1 MQKLNLIIFFV
12 ISVISICCE
21 SKRVENKE
29 KIKTR
34 FEEKII
40 KNKSNKI
47 LSEEPKIIL
56 NDKNVINFFY
66 EFNKQNNY
74 NKVKISTSF
83 GEIIIRLFDETP
95 YHKSNFIYLTKLGY
109 FNNTFFHRVVPN
121 FIIQGGNSDNR
132 ETSIKRK
139 RIGKYLLPVD
149 TKSNIKHKRGTIS
162 MPSSDIN
169 NPYKLA
175 SPYEFFIVQ
184 KKNGAHHLDGSYT
197 PFGLVIKG
205 MDVVDRINAQPTD
218 NREAPLDNIKMKVN
232 IIK

>member
-1 MQKLNLIIFFV
+1 MKKINLYIFLFLSIISSF
-12 ISVISICCE
+12 CE
-21 SKRVENKE
+21 NKRIEKKE
-29 KIKTR
+29 KIKIR
-34 FEEKII
+34 IEKKIT
-40 KNKSNKI
+40 KKKKI
-47 LSEEPKIIL
+47 LSEDPEVIL

-95 YHKSNFIYLTKLGY
+95 YHKSNFIYLSKLGY

-121 FIIQGGNSDNR
+121 FIIQGGNSDKR
-132 ETSIKRK
+132 ETSIKR
-139 RIGKYLLPVD
+139 RLIGKYLLPVD
-149 TKSNIKHKRGTIS
+149 AKSNIKHNRGIVS

-184 KKNGAHHLDGSYT
+184 KKNGAYHLDGNYT
-197 PFGLVIKG
+197 PFGMVIKG
-205 MDVVDRINAQPTD
+205 MNVVDKINSQPID
-218 NREAPLDNIKMKVN
+218 KREAPINNIKMNVE
-232 IIK
+232 IIE

>member
-12 ISVISICCE
+12 ISVISTCCE

-34 FEEKII
+34 IGEKII

-149 TKSNIKHKRGTIS
+149 AKSNIKHKRGIIS

-184 KKNGAHHLDGSYT
+184 KKTGAHHLDGSYT
-197 PFGLVIKG
+197 PFGKVIKG

-218 NREAPLDNIKMKVN
+218 NREAPLDNIKMNVN
-232 IIK
+232 IVK

>member
-1 MQKLNLIIFFV
+1 MQKLNLIIFFI

-21 SKRVENKE
+21 SKRVKNKE

-34 FEEKII
+34 IEEKII
-40 KNKSNKI
+40 KNKRNKI

-149 TKSNIKHKRGTIS
+149 SKSNIKHKRGIIS

-184 KKNGAHHLDGSYT
+184 KKTGAHHLDGSYT
-197 PFGLVIKG
+197 PFGKVIKG
-205 MDVVDRINAQPTD
+205 MDVVDIINTQPTD
-218 NREAPLDNIKMKVN
+218 NREAPLDNIKMNVSV
-232 IIK
+232 IE

>member
-1 MQKLNLIIFFV
+1 MEKINIYIILV
-12 ISVISICCE
+12 LSIILSFCQN
-21 SKRVENKE
+21 KRIEKKE
-29 KIKTR
+29 KRKIR
-34 FEEKII
+34 IEK
-40 KNKSNKI
+40 KVTKKNKI
-47 LSEEPKIIL
+47 LFEDPKVIL

-95 YHKSNFIYLTKLGY
+95 YHKSNFIYLSKLGY

-121 FIIQGGNSDNR
+121 FIIQGGNSDKR
-132 ETSIKRK
+132 ETSIKR
-139 RIGKYLLPVD
+139 RLIGKYLLPVD
-149 TKSNIKHKRGTIS
+149 AKSNIKHNRGIVS

-184 KKNGAHHLDGSYT
+184 KKSGAYHLDGNYT
-197 PFGLVIKG
+197 PFGKVVKG
-205 MDVVDRINAQPTD
+205 MNVVDKINSQPID
-218 NREAPLDNIKMKVN
+218 KREAPINNIKMRVE
-232 IIK
+232 IIR

>member
-1 MQKLNLIIFFV
+1 MQKINLFIFFV
-12 ISVISICCE
+12 LLIISTSCE
-21 SKRVENKE
+21 TKKIEKKE
-29 KIKTR
+29 KIKIGFKKKVT
-34 FEEKII
+34 KK
-40 KNKSNKI
+40 KNKKT

-56 NDKNVINFFY
+56 NDKNVIDFFY

-83 GEIIIRLFDETP
+83 GVIIIRLFDETP
-95 YHKSNFIYLTKLGY
+95 YHKSNFIYLSELGY

-132 ETSIKRK
+132 ETSKKRK
-139 RIGKYLLPVD
+139 LIGKYLLPVD
-149 TKSNIKHKRGTIS
+149 AKNNIRHDRGIVS

-184 KKNGAHHLDGSYT
+184 KKGGAHHLDGNYT
-197 PFGLVIKG
+197 PFGKVIKG
-205 MDVVDRINAQPTD
+205 MDVVDLINSQAID
-218 NREAPLDNIKMKVN
+218 SRESPINNIKMITEV
-232 IIK
+232 IK

>member
-34 FEEKII
+34 IEEKII
-40 KNKSNKI
+40 KKKSNKI

-66 EFNKQNNY
+66 EFNKKNKY

-149 TKSNIKHKRGTIS
+149 AKSNIKHKRGIIS

-184 KKNGAHHLDGSYT
+184 KKTGAHHLDGSYT
-197 PFGLVIKG
+197 PFGKVIKG
-205 MDVVDRINAQPTD
+205 MDVVDIINAQPTD
-218 NREAPLDNIKMKVN
+218 NREAPLDNIKMNVN
-232 IIK
+232 VIE

>member
-34 FEEKII
+34 IEEKII
-40 KNKSNKI
+40 KKKSNKI

-149 TKSNIKHKRGTIS
+149 AKSNIKHKRGIIS

-184 KKNGAHHLDGSYT
+184 KKTGAHHLDGSYT
-197 PFGLVIKG
+197 PFGKVIKG

-218 NREAPLDNIKMKVN
+218 NREAPLDNIKMNVN
-232 IIK
+232 IVK

>member
-1 MQKLNLIIFFV
+1 MQKLNLIIFFI
-12 ISVISICCE
+12 ISIISICCE

-34 FEEKII
+34 SEEKIK

-149 TKSNIKHKRGTIS
+149 AKSNIKHKRGIIS

-184 KKNGAHHLDGSYT
+184 KKTGAHHLDGSYT
-197 PFGLVIKG
+197 PFGKVIKG

-218 NREAPLDNIKMKVN
+218 NREAPLDNIKMNVN
-232 IIK
+232 VIE